1 MASVPVLIGV
11 PYDAS
16 SSFQRGPAEAPGKI
30 REALWSDSTNTW
42 TESRKD
48 IGAPGVLADAGDVV
62 LDDDTMREAVEQAI
76 RKELSAGRT
85 PLVLGGDH
93 SITYPVVR
101 AVHHERDPFTILHFD
116 AHPDLYPEF
125 QGDRY
130 SHACPFY
137 RIMEES
143 LAIRL
148 IQVGIRTLNGIQ
160 AESVRRFGVEQV
172 TPEEWNA
179 GWVPRIEGPLY
190 ISIDLDVLDPAF
202 APGVSHPE
210 PGGGSTRQL
219 IATLQQLKAPIIGA
233 DIVELN
239 PRNDPAGLTARV
251 AAKLVKEV
259 ADRMLSFRA

>member
-1 MASVPVLIGV
+1 MTTTPVLIGV

-16 SSFQRGPAEAPGKI
+16 SSFQRGAAEAPGKI

-42 TESRKD
+42 TESLRD
-48 IGAPGVLADAGDVV
+48 LGLPGVLADAGDVA
-62 LDDDTMREAVEQAI
+62 LTEATMLADVEAAV
-76 RKELSAGRT
+76 RTELARGRV

-93 SITYPVVR
+93 SITLPVVR
-101 AVHHERDPFTILHFD
+101 AVHRERGPFSILHFD

-125 QGDRY
+125 LGNRY

-143 LAIRL
+143 LAEKL
-148 IQVGIRTLNGIQ
+148 IQAGIRTLNGIQ
-160 AESVRRFGVEQV
+160 AESVKRWGVRHISPDQ
-172 TPEEWNA
+172 WNR
-179 GWVPRIEGPLY
+179 GWVPELDGPVYL
-190 ISIDLDVLDPAF
+190 SIDLDVLDPAF
-202 APGVSHPE
+202 APGLSHPE
-210 PGGGSTRQL
+210 PGGCSTRQL
-219 IATLQQLKAPIIGA
+219 ITAIQQIAVPIVGA

-259 ADRMLSFRA
+259 ADRILA

>member
-1 MASVPVLIGV
+1 MSPIPVLIGV

-16 SSFQRGPAEAPGKI
+16 SSYQRGPADAPGKI

-42 TESRKD
+42 TESLRD
-48 IGAPGVLADAGDVV
+48 LGLPGVLADAGDVA
-62 LDDDTMREAVEQAI
+62 LTDATMLADVEAAV
-76 RKELSAGRT
+76 RNELARGRT

-93 SITYPVVR
+93 SITLPVVR
-101 AVHHERDPFTILHFD
+101 AVHRERGPFSILHFD

-143 LAIRL
+143 LAEML

-160 AESVRRFGVEQV
+160 AESVKRWGVRHIS
-172 TPEEWNA
+172 PDHWNR
-179 GWVPRIEGPLY
+179 GWVPELDGPVYL
-190 ISIDLDVLDPAF
+190 SIDLDVLDPAF
-202 APGVSHPE
+202 APGLSHPE
-210 PGGGSTRQL
+210 PGGCSPRQL
-219 IATLQQLKAPIIGA
+219 ITAIHQIDVPIVGA

-259 ADRMLSFRA
+259 ADRILA